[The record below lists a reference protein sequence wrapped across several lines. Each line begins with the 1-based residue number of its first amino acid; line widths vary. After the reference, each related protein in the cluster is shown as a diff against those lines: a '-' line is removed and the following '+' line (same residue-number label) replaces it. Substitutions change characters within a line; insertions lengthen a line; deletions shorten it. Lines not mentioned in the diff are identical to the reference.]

1 MDIEQDETIQRR
13 IKHSME
19 ILPKRLAEFD
29 DEIER
34 QLGKEDYFYDKDR
47 WYNQRQ
53 RDLKKE
59 EELDDRDR
67 RVANEERDK
76 ALREQLQK
84 EEQEESQRLAKLEQE
99 KSAELA
105 QKSLVPIH
113 IPQPEGFVV
122 TKIMTKEERMKE
134 IQDLIAQIPVA
145 KEELWQWPV
154 KWEFMNEII
163 LIKKL
168 KPFLTRKI
176 VEMVGAEEAD
186 LVDFVVEQ
194 IRKSS
199 EPMIIFNEL
208 QPVCIYN
215 VGSG

>member
-1 MDIEQDETIQRR
+1 MDIEHDETIQRR
-13 IKHSME
+13 IKHSKE

-84 EEQEESQRLAKLEQE
+84 EEQAESQRLAKLEQE

-113 IPQPEGFVV
+113 IPQPEGFLVV
-122 TKIMTKEERMKE
+122 I
-134 IQDLIAQIPVA
+134 
-145 KEELWQWPV
+145 
-154 KWEFMNEII
+154 
-163 LIKKL
+163 
-168 KPFLTRKI
+168 
-176 VEMVGAEEAD
+176 
-186 LVDFVVEQ
+186 
-194 IRKSS
+194 
-199 EPMIIFNEL
+199 
-208 QPVCIYN
+208 
-215 VGSG
+215 